1 MKIIGNRL
9 GVVAPAPVRR
19 KRLGGPLPPWHDD
32 VPPDTIDIELLPRI
46 NRYERGPLRFRQL
59 GNTQRKLAE
68 RLAIFRDALDEI
80 EPGLAHSEEEMM
92 EGLKEVMEG
101 RRHMMT
107 ERQLRMF
114 DLRNAVAESLAEDT
128 KEAKGLEDTREIVN
142 MIDADDEPA
151 DEEVSHLSSVLDD
164 EIASEV
170 RNHDS
175 SIAADTKRST
185 SEAVAESST
194 HNEEQD
200 DALIE
205 GVPTQW
211 LIDRLSAAGAR

>member
-1 MKIIGNRL
+1 MKITGNRL

-19 KRLGGPLPPWHDD
+19 KRLGGPLPPWRDD

-59 GNTQRKLAE
+59 GNTQRKLSE

-80 EPGLAHSEEEMM
+80 EPGLAYSEAEMM

-114 DLRNAVAESLAEDT
+114 DLRNAVAESLAEDAEET
-128 KEAKGLEDTREIVN
+128 KTLEDVETIIEPN
-142 MIDADDEPA
+142 DADEESA
-151 DEEVSHLSSVLDD
+151 DEEVSRLSSILDD
-164 EIASEV
+164 EIASEI
-170 RNHDS
+170 RAHDS
-175 SIAADTKRST
+175 PIDDDAQGSI
-185 SEAVAESST
+185 SEALAETSS
-194 HNEEQD
+194 HDEEQND
-200 DALIE
+200 DLIE
-205 GVPTQW
+205 GAPTQW